1 MFYHVSPIQN
11 KESILEKG
19 LISKRGKV
27 YLAPTIYDAFL
38 LAPAMEAYYKEFDF
52 IDKSIKLKFVYE
64 WGFKRGDV
72 SLFQINLNS
81 QVAINEGAVSSLSWL
96 LDKLNL
102 PPCQTDRIIYEY
114 TIDNVPP
121 ENIKHIKDIALSI
134 PEIVETIPDRWS
146 EYIKLIGKDKLSKA
160 AAIDC
165 LNSKY
170 GATFQKFTP
179 SELQDLLDT

>member
-19 LISKRGKV
+19 LISKKGKV
-27 YLAPTIYDAFL
+27 YLASTIYDAFL
-38 LAPAMEAYYKEFDF
+38 LAPAMGAYYKELDY
-52 IDKSIKLKFVYE
+52 IDKSIKFKFLYD
-64 WGFKRGDV
+64 WGFRRDEV
-72 SLFQINLNS
+72 SVFQVNLNS
-81 QVAINEGAVSSLSWL
+81 QVAINERALTPLSWL
-96 LDKLNL
+96 LNKLDL

-114 TIDNVPP
+114 TVDNVPP

-134 PEIVETIPDRWS
+134 PEIVKTIPDRLS

-170 GATFQKFTP
+170 GATFRRFTLD
-179 SELQDLLDT
+179 ELLALLDE